1 MLLEKYEN
9 LLKLSVKQY
18 VVQSSLESS
27 DAIKLKGVIL
37 IKQTNLL

>member
-9 LLKLSVKQY
+9 LLKLSVKQQ
-18 VVQSSLESS
+18 VVQSSLESNNT
-27 DAIKLKGVIL
+27 IKLKGVTL